1 MSFELWEPDVLDARI
16 SGHKALSRAEKAGKQ
31 ESRSSEVSQT
41 RRCGSKSKR
50 RFGSES
56 IDPGAILRVSERI
69 SSAEKAV
76 SWSRE
81 VFTGILPAACRL
93 SI

>member
-41 RRCGSKSKR
+41 PRCGSKSKR

-56 IDPGAILRVSERI
+56 TDPGAILRVSERI
-69 SSAEKAV
+69 SSEEKAV
-76 SWSRE
+76 FWSLE
-81 VFTGILPAACRL
+81 VFTGILPAACRPL
-93 SI
+93 I